1 MNILITDDESIIRT
15 GVRRTLEQAY
25 PDSMIHLAAS
35 ADEAARILSQYPVDI
50 VLTDILMPGIDGL
63 EFMRLS
69 RHKYPHVK
77 WIVISA
83 HSEFS
88 YAQKAVQLGAKDYL
102 LKPIGKKRLLELI
115 GQLAGE
121 LAEERSALKEG
132 ELLRGSLNY
141 LREAMF
147 QRLASGQDIGQ
158 LDSNALLE
166 RYCGFHLVMV
176 RLESGTR
183 DAGLEHFVVDNV
195 FSELLKRSGDGF
207 VISYDRNTLIGVAVL
222 GSEDTLSGLMANLRG
237 YLGRYLKIPFQLAR
251 SGMVGEIR
259 EVPETVQKLYRS
271 MANPVEEKQSM
282 PALRIKGGSD
292 NKAIEV
298 ALQYI
303 SAHYREESLSLERI
317 ASVVF
322 LNPVYFSQL
331 FKQKTGQGFKDYLI
345 GLRLEEARQLLRDS
359 DLKLADIAEH
369 IGYQDMRHFTQVFRK
384 RFQMTPTEYR
394 QDKKNTAPGIL
405 NT

>member
-1 MNILITDDESIIRT
+1 MNILIADDESIIRT
-15 GVRRTLEQAY
+15 GIRRTLEQSM
-25 PDSMIHLAAS
+25 PDCGIHLAAS
-35 ADEAARILSQYPVDI
+35 ADEAARVLSEHPIDI
-50 VLTDILMPGIDGL
+50 VLTDILMPGMDGL

-69 RHKYPHVK
+69 RRSYPGIK

-83 HSEFS
+83 HSEFA

-102 LKPIGKKRLLELI
+102 LKPIGKKRLLELVRE
-115 GQLAGE
+115 LAAE

-132 ELLRGSLNY
+132 EMLRKSQKY

-147 QRLASGQDIGQ
+147 QRLASGQDVGQ
-158 LDSNALLE
+158 LDVAALMD
-166 RYCGFHLVMV
+166 RYPAFHLVLV
-176 RLESGTR
+176 RLEAGLR

-195 FSELLKRSGDGF
+195 LSELLERSGDGF
-207 VISYDRNTLIGVAVL
+207 VVSYDRHTLIGVAAV
-222 GSEDTLSGLMANLRG
+222 ETEEALSSLLANVRG
-237 YLGRYLKIPFQLAR
+237 YLGRYLRLPFQVAS
-251 SGMVGEIR
+251 SGRIREIR
-259 EVPETVQKLYRS
+259 QVPETVQRLYRS
-271 MANPVEEKQSM
+271 MTAAPGEPGQA
-282 PALRIKGGSD
+282 PLRIKGGSD

-317 ASVVF
+317 AAVVY

-345 GLRLEEARQLLRDS
+345 GLRLEDARQLLRES
-359 DLKLADIAEH
+359 DLKLGEIAER

-384 RFQMTPTEYR
+384 RFNMTPTEYR
-394 QDKKNTAPGIL
+394 QEKKNTAPGIS